1 MKWIL
6 KSSLVIGLPLILLY
20 AYNYYPIE
28 ISVNGI
34 VLKKITYTDFIEDTS
49 DIPIIR
55 NTTSAPNTIADS
67 TISNG
72 LNHSKLLPVAV
83 EGVDINDTLKYK
95 NSQYLANKDKLSDVD
110 SNVTSHLKLGIPDS
124 SQQRILF
131 IGDSQAGGMASVLN
145 DYCSE
150 NGHKLVAT
158 FTWYSAT
165 IFNFGYSNKVDDL
178 IEKYQPTLIMVVIGL
193 NELYAKDLKKRTA
206 AANLL
211 RAKIGSIPYLW
222 IGPANYTEDYG
233 INQVF
238 EQTATSNRFVL
249 SKHLNLPKASDKRHP
264 NRDGYRIWMEHIARF
279 IQSSDLYN
287 FKFEIPKKFGYRIS
301 GKIISCNAAKERGY

>member
-1 MKWIL
+1 MKWLL
-6 KSSLVIGLPLILLY
+6 KSSLVLGLPLILLY
-20 AYNYYPIE
+20 AYNYFPIE

-34 VLKKITYTDFIEDTS
+34 VLKKITYVDSIEDVS
-49 DIPIIR
+49 DITPVK
-55 NTTSAPNTIADS
+55 NTNKPSQSTTNPALIKGVNDS
-67 TISNG
+67 NISV
-72 LNHSKLLPVAV
+72 LASVDVEKL
-83 EGVDINDTLKYK
+83 DTLQLKTSSNFFK
-95 NSQYLANKDKLSDVD
+95 QENLFDLDTNANKHVKS
-110 SNVTSHLKLGIPDS
+110 GIADS

-145 DYCSE
+145 DYCYE

-165 IFNFGYSNKVDDL
+165 ILNFGYSNKVDDL
-178 IEKYQPTLIMVVIGL
+178 IEKYQPTLIMIVIGL
-193 NELYAKDLKKRTA
+193 NELYAKDLKKRTS

-211 RAKIGSIPYLW
+211 KAKIGNIPYLW
-222 IGPANYTEDYG
+222 IGPANYVNDLG

-238 EQTATSNRFVL
+238 EQTATPNRFVL
-249 SKHLNLPKASDKRHP
+249 SKDLNLPKATDKRHP

-287 FKFEIPKKFGYRIS
+287 FKFEVPKKFGNRIS
-301 GKIISCNAAKERGY
+301 GRIISCNAAKERGY